1 MRSPFSLVG
10 QSKQKQI
17 NESWI
22 VRASLMVRVLREGM
36 PWSEAHIPLTSLT
49 KLAFIFFSFLVFWGW
64 IQILHKW
71 PLCSTQTTKPSSG
84 VLASSHFL
92 HDVYALVPHFK
103 RYLIFVPIKDY
114 TTHLML
120 E

>member
-64 IQILHKW
+64 IQIFINGHCVVHKPLNPPPESW
-71 PLCSTQTTKPSSG
+71 PP
-84 VLASSHFL
+84 
-92 HDVYALVPHFK
+92 
-103 RYLIFVPIKDY
+103 LIFFMMC
-114 TTHLML
+114 ML
-120 E
+120 